1 MREMPRHRNTVA
13 KYNISKHRYLE
24 LYHYCMQ
31 YPEWIK
37 ELKELRGLRSHEQ
50 TAGTG
55 LSNPTASAAIKAA
68 EISARCKTIEDT
80 AYEANKEIAM
90 YILAGVTDE
99 ECTYKTLEARGMPAS
114 RTLYYRG
121 RRKFYYLLSQKL
133 K

>member
-1 MREMPRHRNTVA
+1 MREMPRQRNTVA

-55 LSNPTASAAIKAA
+55 LSNPTESAAIKAA
-68 EISARCKTIEDT
+68 ALSAKCKLIEDT
-80 AYEANKEIAM
+80 AYEANKELAM

-99 ECTYKTLEARGMPAS
+99 ECTYKTLRARGMPAG
-114 RTLYYRG
+114 RNLYYNS
-121 RRKFYYLLSQKL
+121 RRKFYYLLSK